1 MIPESSSPGPVLAGV
16 RHRPTRGVIARY
28 RDWLPVTDADPVITL
43 GEGSTPLVEA
53 EKPVRPARLLKSGSR
68 SRVPTR
74 PDPSR
79 TAG

>member
-1 MIPESSSPGPVLAGV
+1 MIPESSVPGPVLAGV
-16 RHRPTRGVIARY
+16 RNRPTRGVIARY
-28 RDWLPVTDADPVITL
+28 RDWLPITDDDPVVTL

-53 EKPVRPARLLKSGSR
+53 ENLSRRLGLKSGSR

>member
-1 MIPESSSPGPVLAGV
+1 MAT
-16 RHRPTRGVIARY
+16 RNRPTRGVIARY
-28 RDWLPVTDADPVITL
+28 RDWLPVADTDPVITL

-53 EKPVRPARLLKSGSR
+53 ENLSDRLGGEVWVKVEGA
-68 SRVPTR
+68 TR